1 MTLTLKTLN
10 TSRLKRLGV
19 VVMVASALLGQ
30 SAFAGAEEQRDRPS
44 PAAVTTATPSSS
56 SQPAMMLTVGG
67 TLADLFTT
75 LSVINTNAGREA
87 NPILGQSPGRIIA
100 VKSALLVPQLIAEH
114 HLATHGHPKAAMWL
128 GVALGG
134 LGTAMA
140 IHNMNVGR

>member
-1 MTLTLKTLN
+1 M
-10 TSRLKRLGV
+10 LKRIGI
-19 VVMVASALLGQ
+19 VAVIASMLVGQTAL
-30 SAFAGAEEQRDRPS
+30 AAEEQREAA
-44 PAAVTTATPSSS
+44 PARTQAPASGS
-56 SQPAMMLTVGG
+56 SQPAMMMTVGG

-75 LSVINTNAGREA
+75 LAVINSNSGREV

-100 VKSALLVPQLIAEH
+100 MKSMLLVPQLLAEH
-114 HLATHGHPKAAMWL
+114 HLAKHGHPKAAMWL

>member
-1 MTLTLKTLN
+1 MTLTLRK
-10 TSRLKRLGV
+10 LGIV
-19 VVMVASALLGQ
+19 TIVASVLVGQ
-30 SAFAGAEEQRDRPS
+30 SAFAHAQEKREI
-44 PAAVTTATPSSS
+44 PAVATATPPSSSS

-75 LSVINTNAGREA
+75 LTVLNSNAGREA
-87 NPILGQSPGRIIA
+87 NPLLGQSPARIIA
-100 VKSALLVPQLIAEH
+100 VKSALLVPQLLAEH

>member
-1 MTLTLKTLN
+1 MTL
-10 TSRLKRLGV
+10 KRIGIV
-19 VVMVASALLGQ
+19 TIVASVLLGQ
-30 SAFAGAEEQRDRPS
+30 SAFAGAQEQREREIS
-44 PAAVTTATPSSS
+44 ATATATRPPS

-67 TLADLFTT
+67 TLADIFTT
-75 LSVINTNAGREA
+75 LSVINSNAGREA
-87 NPILGQSPGRIIA
+87 NPILGQSTARIIA
-100 VKSALLVPQLIAEH
+100 VKSALLVPQLLAEH

>member
-1 MTLTLKTLN
+1 MTLTLKKVGIVTI
-10 TSRLKRLGV
+10 
-19 VVMVASALLGQ
+19 VASVLMGQ
-30 SAFAGAEEQRDRPS
+30 SAFAGAEEQREREIS
-44 PAAVTTATPSSS
+44 AASTATPTPS

-67 TLADLFTT
+67 ALADLFTT
-75 LSVINTNAGREA
+75 LSVINNNTGREA
-87 NPILGQSPGRIIA
+87 NPILGQSTGRIIA
-100 VKSALLVPQLIAEH
+100 VKSALLVPQLLAEH

>member
-1 MTLTLKTLN
+1 MTLTLKTLK
-10 TSRLKRLGV
+10 TPRLKRLGIV
-19 VVMVASALLGQ
+19 TMVAGALLGQ
-30 SAFAGAEEQRDRPS
+30 SAFAGAQEQRDRPS
-44 PAAVTTATPSSS
+44 PTVVTTATPPSSS
-56 SQPAMMLTVGG
+56 PAMMLTVGG

-75 LSVINTNAGREA
+75 LSVLNSNAGREA
-87 NPILGQSPGRIIA
+87 NPILGQSPARIIA

>member
-1 MTLTLKTLN
+1 M
-10 TSRLKRLGV
+10 KRIGIV
-19 VVMVASALLGQ
+19 TIVASVLMGQ
-30 SAFAGAEEQRDRPS
+30 SAFAGAEEQREREI
-44 PAAVTTATPSSS
+44 PAAAATLTPRPS
-56 SQPAMMLTVGG
+56 SQPAMMMTVGG

-75 LSVINTNAGREA
+75 LSVINNNTGREA
-87 NPILGQSPGRIIA
+87 NPILGQSATRIIA
-100 VKSALLVPQLIAEH
+100 VKSALLVPQLLAEH